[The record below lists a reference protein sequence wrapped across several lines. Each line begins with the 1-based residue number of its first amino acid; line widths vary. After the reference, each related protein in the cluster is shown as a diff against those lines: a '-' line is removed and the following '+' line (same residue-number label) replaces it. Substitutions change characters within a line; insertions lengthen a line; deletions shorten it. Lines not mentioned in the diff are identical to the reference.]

1 MPDPLT
7 FTRLLEHSHQTELL
21 LAEEELE
28 EEEKKELVDIWKSLK
43 SRKESKF
50 DAIIRLIKDCDK
62 YIENLNREAEE
73 IKANKRHWE
82 SKRKCIINI
91 IKVAYEQKLIG
102 SKPTGQKYQATI
114 RQVKSKLIDNY
125 QEWSD
130 EEKKNFTLRKETKI
144 TRLVNN
150 EVINKEE
157 EDLPD
162 KEKIKEELDTS
173 SGKAPSAVQL
183 VQRVSLTYNLRK
195 RIETGV

>member
-7 FTRLLEHSHQTELL
+7 FAMLLEHSHQMELL

-28 EEEKKELVDIWKSLK
+28 EDEKKELADIWNSLK

-125 QEWSD
+125 KDWSN

-144 TRLVNN
+144 TRIVNN
-150 EVINKEE
+150 EVVDRKE

-162 KEKIKEELDTS
+162 KEKIKEALDNHT
-173 SGKAPSAVQL
+173 GKAPSAVQL

-195 RIETGV
+195 RIKTGV

>member
-7 FTRLLEHSHQTELL
+7 FAMLLEHSHQMELL

-28 EEEKKELVDIWKSLK
+28 EDEKKELAEIWNSIK

-50 DAIIRLIKDCDK
+50 DSIIRLIKDCDK

-73 IKANKRHWE
+73 IKINKRHWE
-82 SKRKCIINI
+82 NKRKCIINI

-114 RQVKSKLIDNY
+114 RPVKSKLIDNY
-125 QEWSD
+125 KDWSE

-144 TRLVNN
+144 TRIINN
-150 EVINKEE
+150 ELIDKKE

-162 KEKIKEELDTS
+162 KEKIKEEINNN

-195 RIETGV
+195 RIKTGV

>member
-7 FTRLLEHSHQTELL
+7 FAMLLEHSHQMELL

-73 IKANKRHWE
+73 IKTNKRHWE

-114 RQVKSKLIDNY
+114 RPVKSKLIDNY

-150 EVINKEE
+150 EVINKKE

-195 RIETGV
+195 RIKTGV

>member
-7 FTRLLEHSHQTELL
+7 FAMLLEHSHQMELL

-73 IKANKRHWE
+73 IKANKRQWE

-114 RQVKSKLIDNY
+114 RPVKSKLIDNY

-144 TRLVNN
+144 TRLINN
-150 EVINKEE
+150 EVINKKE

-162 KEKIKEELDTS
+162 KEKIKEELDNS
-173 SGKAPSAVQL
+173 SGKVPSAVQL

-195 RIETGV
+195 RIKTGV

>member
-7 FTRLLEHSHQTELL
+7 FAMLLEHSHQMELL

-28 EEEKKELVDIWKSLK
+28 EEEKKELADIWKSLK

-73 IKANKRHWE
+73 IKTNKRHWE

-114 RQVKSKLIDNY
+114 RPVKSKLIDNY

-150 EVINKEE
+150 EVINKKE

-195 RIETGV
+195 RIKTGV

>member
-1 MPDPLT
+1 MPDHLT
-7 FTRLLEHSHQTELL
+7 FAMLLEHSHQMELL

-114 RQVKSKLIDNY
+114 RPVKSKLIDNY

-150 EVINKEE
+150 EVINKKE

-162 KEKIKEELDTS
+162 KEKIKEELDTR

>member
-7 FTRLLEHSHQTELL
+7 FAMLLEHSHQMELL
-21 LAEEELE
+21 LAEEELD
-28 EEEKKELVDIWKSLK
+28 EEEKKELVEIWKSLK

-62 YIENLNREAEE
+62 YIENLNRETEE
-73 IKANKRHWE
+73 IKANKQHWE

-114 RQVKSKLIDNY
+114 RPVQSKLIDNY
-125 QEWSD
+125 QDWSD

-144 TRLVNN
+144 TRLKNN
-150 EVINKEE
+150 ELVNKKEE
-157 EDLPD
+157 DMPD
-162 KEKIKEELDTS
+162 KEKIKEE
-173 SGKAPSAVQL
+173 V
-183 VQRVSLTYNLRK
+183 
-195 RIETGV
+195 